1 MPIIDM
7 GMNISSSSASDA
19 ALQGLQGTSP
29 VDNKRLQLQTM
40 LLRKTLDAQQQ
51 QADAILNEM
60 QGKGQV
66 VDLRV

>member
-1 MPIIDM
+1 M

-19 ALQGLQGTSP
+19 ALQGLQGTNP
-29 VDNKRLQLQTM
+29 VDSKRLQLQTM

-51 QADAILNEM
+51 QSDALLNEL

-66 VDLRV
+66 VDIRV